1 MKDRQKYSIFELRSN
16 SKQEDKTLP
25 IKLTS
30 NNNMF
35 FPELAFEERKAQG
48 QKKTLPNANIQ
59 KHMKQFQVR

>member
-48 QKKTLPNANIQ
+48 
-59 KHMKQFQVR
+59 